1 MSEVVRV
8 RLQRVGGVITEVP
21 FTVGIK
27 ELIENLRVRNNAD
40 NNAR

>member
-1 MSEVVRV
+1 MR
-8 RLQRVGGVITEVP
+8 VITGVP

-27 ELIENLRVRNNAD
+27 ELTENLSVRNNAD